1 MVREALSHATP
12 SSFEDGTVTLL
23 VSDSSVHL
31 EGLELNKGFV
41 ADKISAVVGSRVH
54 VAYESAPKPDE
65 VRLPAEPQR
74 LDRDTDREAR
84 LRHYRQKDPAL
95 DAVADA
101 LDLELLE

>member
-12 SSFEDGTVTLL
+12 SSFDDGTLTLL
-23 VSDSSVHL
+23 VSESSVHL
-31 EGLELNKGFV
+31 EGLERNKGFL
-41 ADKISAVVGSRVH
+41 AEKISAVVGGRVH
-54 VAYESAPKPDE
+54 VAYQSAPKADE
-65 VRLPAEPQR
+65 VPPPTEPQR

-84 LRHYRQKDPAL
+84 LRHYRQRDPAL